1 MEPVPKQSTDVV
13 ETELQIVKPENQND
27 PRYFYLRK
35 AIEVDG
41 RELKFLMLDP
51 DLGEFSGRDFF
62 KLDALYR
69 RKYPEE
75 VARQSTPW
83 QKYTSESYLSLVIA
97 KLNKIT
103 PEDLYKVP
111 YKELSKMFLQ
121 ASPFQFSE
129 ILDNQA
135 TE

>member
-1 MEPVPKQSTDVV
+1 MPKQQQPDVV

-41 RELKFLMLDP
+41 RELKYLMLDP
-51 DLGEFSGRDFF
+51 DLGDFSGRDFF
-62 KLDALYR
+62 KLDAVYR
-69 RKYPEE
+69 RKHPEE
-75 VARQSTPW
+75 VSRQTTPW

-103 PEDLYKVP
+103 PEDLYKIP

-121 ASPFQFSE
+121 AAPFQFSE